1 MWAGSADGDECIK
14 HLFYEPEGIHGP
26 KSHAVCW
33 QWPKVWFARWLNN
46 DSIFVFFQRISFFQW
61 PYGAR
66 SILWTWVWS
75 LFSRKKQLNIYGF
88 VSWICLS
95 RQKQYSASDLI
106 DILLGQENWGRP
118 NGRQIHFPKVM
129 GLAAGDSLLKDISG
143 LVKATIRNARWIQ
156 IIPFIQ
162 NWQSQPWVNVVVLMQ
177 MVMIM
182 VSSYGGSTV
191 AETEAVWGMASSESC
206 EFLLGKSSLASD
218 AGESSEMGAPPFF
231 GLRSDGFNS

>member
-33 QWPKVWFARWLNN
+33 KWPKVWFARWLNN
-46 DSIFVFFQRISFFQW
+46 DSIFVFFQWINFFQW

-95 RQKQYSASDLI
+95 RQKRYSASDLI

-129 GLAAGDSLLKDISG
+129 GLASGDSLLKDISG

-162 NWQSQPWVNVVVLMQ
+162 NWQSQPWVNVYANGNDHGFQLWRVNRGRDRGSVGHGQLRVLW
-177 MVMIM
+177 VLAGKVLSGIRCWGIKWN
-182 VSSYGGSTV
+182 GGTPILW
-191 AETEAVWGMASSESC
+191 AEIRWI
-206 EFLLGKSSLASD
+206 
-218 AGESSEMGAPPFF
+218 
-231 GLRSDGFNS
+231 